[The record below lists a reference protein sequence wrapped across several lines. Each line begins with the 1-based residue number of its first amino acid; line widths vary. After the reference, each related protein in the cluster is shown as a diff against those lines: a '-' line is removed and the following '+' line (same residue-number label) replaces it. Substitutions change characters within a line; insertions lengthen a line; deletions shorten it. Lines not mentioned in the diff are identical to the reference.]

1 MALVKEIAN
10 KSEILALN
18 AALEGTKAGEAG
30 RGFSLVAQQMQ
41 RLAEQVMGS
50 VKKIESLNTDISGA
64 SGAAVLASEESEK
77 VSRLTTSSAREIAEA
92 VGHQQSGAEQMSVAM
107 DEISTVARRNVD
119 AARNIVTSSNELLS
133 LAENLRQSVGSRD

>member
-1 MALVKEIAN
+1 MLPRNPPSLNRIGSEVLERAEIGQQSAKTIGERIGELSTHSKQITDVLTLVEKIAN

-50 VKKIESLNTDISGA
+50 VKKIESLTTDVSQA
-64 SGAAVLASEESEK
+64 SGAAVLAAEESEK
-77 VSRLTTSSAREIAEA
+77 AGQKIGTAAVS
-92 VGHQQSGAEQMSVAM
+92 
-107 DEISTVARRNVD
+107 
-119 AARNIVTSSNELLS
+119 
-133 LAENLRQSVGSRD
+133 GS